1 MASPTIPAETTPAKA
16 PPDPA
21 AQRRALALEGR
32 WAALRDLIL
41 QGQGQGTGQRGWFYL
56 LASGVATQSRPAL
69 ARVLEAGFR
78 DTLPGEVRADLAV
91 RLAGE
96 AEQAAALA
104 ELLASPATA
113 SPEAPLRGAA
123 LLRRVLARSQDP
135 GLRACAR
142 LLLERLP
149 EQSPPPRSTPFRRL
163 AVSSSRPRP
172 AASLLLHRA
181 AGVPEEA
188 EAELRDLQAQ
198 FESRLRQV
206 RPPRVHRLEDVFIN
220 RMGQIWRS
228 EGEVLASANRPL
240 PPASLLAMGRAK
252 SIPAGTTAV
261 GATGSGS
268 WFMDWLPSLLW
279 MLDAQ
284 GAGLGWKIPFLVAD
298 DAPAEQL
305 ESLNLLRDRPPPVR
319 AAGDALRVGTLYLA
333 DRGLERLVHWDE
345 YAAGFS
351 RLGRQAAKA
360 RPPLGTRLYLS
371 GRGQR
376 RQHLAQEAELEAALA
391 TLGFH
396 SVSLAEHSPAE
407 RIGLLQ
413 GASVVVA
420 PHGPG
425 LAHLLGERSGLSVYE
440 LLPVLS
446 GGMSRRFDTARISR
460 LRGHRHLLHLVQPD
474 HFTNLWTVDVAEVAE
489 AVARFAEGHP
499 GG

>member
-1 MASPTIPAETTPAKA
+1 MSSPTCPAETTAA
-16 PPDPA
+16 EPPPGLA

-32 WAALRDLIL
+32 WATLRDLIL
-41 QGQGQGTGQRGWFYL
+41 QGQGTGQRRWFYL
-56 LASGVATQSRPAL
+56 LASGVATHSRAAL
-69 ARVLEAGFR
+69 ARVLEAGLH
-78 DTLPGEVRADLAV
+78 DTLPGEIRTDLAG

-104 ELLASPATA
+104 ELLAGAAPAP
-113 SPEAPLRGAA
+113 PEAPPRGAA
-123 LLRRVLARSQDP
+123 VLRRILARSQDP

-163 AVSSSRPRP
+163 ATASSGPRP
-172 AASLLLHRA
+172 AASLLLLHRA

-188 EAELRDLQAQ
+188 EAELRDLQVQ

-206 RPPRVHRLEDVFIN
+206 RPPRVHRLENVFIN

-240 PPASLLAMGRAK
+240 PPASLLAMRRAK
-252 SIPAGTTAV
+252 SIPAGTAAV
-261 GATGSGS
+261 GVTGSNS

-284 GAGLGWKIPFLVAD
+284 GSGLGWKIPFLVAD

-319 AAGDALRVGTLYLA
+319 VAGDALRVGTLYLA
-333 DRGLERLVHWDE
+333 DRGLERLVHWNN
-345 YAAGFS
+345 YAEGFA
-351 RLGRQAAKA
+351 RLGRQGAKA

-371 GRGQR
+371 ARGQR

-391 TLGFH
+391 ALGFH
-396 SVSLAEHSPAE
+396 SVSLAGQGLAE

-446 GGMSRRFDTARISR
+446 GGMSRRFDTARISL
-460 LRGHRHLLHLVQPD
+460 LRGHRHLLHLVRPD
-474 HFTNLWTVDVAEVAE
+474 PFTNLWVIDVAAVAE
-489 AVARFAEGHP
+489 SVGRFAEGHP
-499 GG
+499 GD

>member
-1 MASPTIPAETTPAKA
+1 MASPTCPDEANPAKT
-16 PPDPA
+16 PPGPA

-41 QGQGQGTGQRGWFYL
+41 QGQGTGQCGWFYL
-56 LASGVATQSRPAL
+56 LASGIATHSRPAL
-69 ARVLEAGFR
+69 ARVVEAGFR
-78 DTLPGEVRADLAV
+78 DTLPGEVRADLAG

-104 ELLASPATA
+104 ELLAGFVPA
-113 SPEAPLRGAA
+113 PPDAPPRGAA
-123 LLRRVLARSQDP
+123 VLRRILACSKDP

-149 EQSPPPRSTPFRRL
+149 EQGPPPRSTPFRRISS
-163 AVSSSRPRP
+163 ASSRPAL
-172 AASLLLHRA
+172 AASLVLHRA
-181 AGVPEEA
+181 VEVPEEA

-198 FESRLRQV
+198 FEARLRHI
-206 RPPRVHRLEDVFIN
+206 RPPRVHRLENVFIN

-240 PPASLLAMGRAK
+240 PPASLLAMARAK

-261 GATGSGS
+261 GATGSTS

-298 DAPAEQL
+298 DAPADQL

-319 AAGDALRVGTLYLA
+319 VAGDALRVGTLYLA

-345 YAAGFS
+345 YAAGFA
-351 RLGRQAAKA
+351 RLGRQGAKA
-360 RPPLGTRLYLS
+360 RPPLGKRLYLS
-371 GRGQR
+371 GRGQP

-391 TLGFH
+391 ALGFH
-396 SVSLAEHSPAE
+396 SVSLAEHSLAE

-446 GGMSRRFDTARISR
+446 GGMSRRFDTARISL
-460 LRGHRHLLHLVQPD
+460 LRGHRHVLHLVQPY
-474 HFTNLWTVDVAEVAE
+474 HLTNLWTIDVAAVAE
-489 AVARFAEGHP
+489 AVGRFAEGHP